1 MWIKQKQ
8 LTTNW
13 RTLMKARRILIAVAA
28 LGLLL
33 FVAFPHPASADITGN
48 TYSFSAVWF
57 YQKYQVDSSMVME
70 QTQKGDFQ
78 IAVTNIT
85 PSDAYEYTYSGMN
98 YHPYGSSPYYD
109 EDNDTVAFQSN
120 KVYFDLTT
128 VDSDD
133 NGLAESYSLLMSPS
147 FAEHHPGNMFF
158 VNPVWS
164 THTTDWNEAVDTAN
178 GQPAVTALTESAS
191 GGSFSFDMTVGVEYD
206 HSVYGYMNGTAEFK
220 FSASYNSDGVLS
232 TWSLQQIISTHN
244 ENHTILTTI
253 VQSYAQGAA
262 AGIPEDTSLSTT
274 LMIVGLTGVGGLIV
288 GLIIGKKY
296 WG

>member
-1 MWIKQKQ
+1 
-8 LTTNW
+8 
-13 RTLMKARRILIAVAA
+13 MKPRRIFIAVAA

-48 TYSFSAVWF
+48 TYNFSAVWS
-57 YQKYQVDSSMVME
+57 YQKYQVDSSVVTE

-85 PSDAYEYTYSGMN
+85 PGDAYEYTYSGMN
-98 YHPYGSSPYYD
+98 YHPNGASPYYD
-109 EDNDTVAFQSN
+109 QDNDTVAFQNN

-128 VDSDD
+128 HDLDD
-133 NGLAESYSLLMSPS
+133 NGLAESYNLVMFPS

-164 THTTDWNEAVDTAN
+164 THTTDWNDAVNSAN

-191 GGSFSFDMTVGVEYD
+191 GGSFTFDITIGIEYD
-206 HSVYGYMNGTAEFK
+206 HSVYNHMNGTAEFK
-220 FSASYNSDGVLS
+220 FSASYDSDGVLS
-232 TWSLQQIISTHN
+232 TWSLQQIISTQN
-244 ENHTILTTI
+244 ENHTVLNTI
-253 VQSYAQGAA
+253 AQSYSRGAG

-274 LMIVGLTGVGGLIV
+274 LMIVGLTGLGGLIV
-288 GLIIGKKY
+288 GVIIGKKY